1 MNIKL
6 TKNKV
11 FFIFFQSE
19 ISKILISIIP
29 IPALELVRI
38 MDMNRHI
45 NIKITINFSIKYF
58 VFRVA
63 AKQNGKTI
71 LSHDEA

>member
-1 MNIKL
+1 MDL
-6 TKNKV
+6 VKNKV
-11 FFIFFQSE
+11 VFIFFQSE
-19 ISKILISIIP
+19 ISKILISMTP

-38 MDMNRHI
+38 MDRNRHI
-45 NIKITINFSIKYF
+45 NIKNTMNFPIKYF
-58 VFRVA
+58 VFIAA